1 MGYNGRVVS
10 RVGAALA
17 VCGGLSVVFGI
28 AGDAAFPWSIWHL
41 ASAPIWS
48 GVLVFITGCLGLTSG
63 KQPTNKGA
71 MAGFL
76 SLAILSIITSLTQ
89 WILSA
94 LGLGVERSNC
104 YWPVDYPIHCW
115 RDGGSTAIHAVN
127 LVLGLTE
134 CVLSFASSILCC
146 VGLCTVPSQNPGT
159 MVLYHAAPPQGGAPG
174 QVAYFTTSG
183 QVVSSGGQAVPVL
196 MAAPGQAPPGV
207 QYVSA
212 GQAPPGVQY
221 VAAGQAPPGVQYVAT
236 AGYAQPYP
244 AAIATG
250 SVMQQQPED
259 GAHAPSTPA
268 GAPPTYTE
276 KAPQ

>member
-28 AGDAAFPWSIWHL
+28 AGAAAFPWSPFHL
-41 ASAPIWS
+41 ISAPIWS
-48 GVLVFITGCLGLTSG
+48 GVMVFITGCLGLTSG

-76 SLAILSIITSLTQ
+76 SLAIICIITSLAQ

-94 LGLGVERSNC
+94 VALGVERPSFYC
-104 YWPVDYPIHCW
+104 SWPYIYRA
-115 RDGGSTAIHAVN
+115 RDGDSTGIHSVN

-134 CVLSFASSILCC
+134 CVLSFASSIMCC

-159 MVLYHAAPPQGGAPG
+159 MVLYHAAPPQGGAAG
-174 QVAYFTTSG
+174 QVAYFTTTG
-183 QVVSSGGQAVPVL
+183 QVVSSSGQVVPIL

-207 QYVSA
+207 QYV
-212 GQAPPGVQY
+212 
-221 VAAGQAPPGVQYVAT
+221 T
-236 AGYAQPYP
+236 NAGYAQPYP
-244 AAIATG
+244 AAFATG
-250 SVMQQQPED
+250 SVMQQQPEA

-268 GAPPTYTE
+268 GAPPSYTE

>member
-94 LGLGVERSNC
+94 LGLGVESYSNC

-183 QVVSSGGQAVPVL
+183 QVVSSSGQVVPIL

-207 QYVSA
+207 QYV
-212 GQAPPGVQY
+212 
-221 VAAGQAPPGVQYVAT
+221 T
-236 AGYAQPYP
+236 NAGYAQPYP
-244 AAIATG
+244 AAFATG
-250 SVMQQQPED
+250 SVMQQQPEA

-268 GAPPTYTE
+268 GAPPSYTE